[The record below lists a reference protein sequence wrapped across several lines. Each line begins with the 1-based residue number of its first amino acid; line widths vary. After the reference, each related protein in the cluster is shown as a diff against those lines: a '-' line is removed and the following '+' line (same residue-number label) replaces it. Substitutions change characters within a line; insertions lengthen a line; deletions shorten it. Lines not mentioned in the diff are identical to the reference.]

1 MSEGVKGRAWKGN
14 RANFDRNL
22 AVVIGID
29 HYSNASIQKLTTAIS
44 DASAIADLLEQ
55 EYAYKHSDEN
65 PEVIRL
71 FDEAVTLQGLQELF
85 SKTLPEQ
92 KLTEGDRLIIY
103 YAGHGLPRSN
113 DDGPEGYLVPH
124 DADPT
129 KPELFLAMRD
139 VSADLSKLECHHQ
152 QVILDRS
159 SLSLDFVEQEKD
171 WVLAMDNLPSGL
183 W

>member
-1 MSEGVKGRAWKGN
+1 MAWN
-14 RANFDRNL
+14 NTRPNFDRNL

-29 HYSNASIQKLTTAIS
+29 RYENPSIRNLSTAVS

-55 EYAYKHSDEN
+55 VYDYKQSDEK

-71 FDEAVTLQGLQELF
+71 FDEAATLKGLRDLF
-85 SKTLPEQ
+85 TQTLPEQ

-103 YAGHGLPRSN
+103 FAGHGLPRSN

-139 VSADLSKLECHHQ
+139 VSEALSKLECHHLLL
-152 QVILDRS
+152 ILDCCFAGH
-159 SLSLDFVEQEKD
+159 LSLG
-171 WVLAMDNLPSGL
+171 W
-183 W
+183 